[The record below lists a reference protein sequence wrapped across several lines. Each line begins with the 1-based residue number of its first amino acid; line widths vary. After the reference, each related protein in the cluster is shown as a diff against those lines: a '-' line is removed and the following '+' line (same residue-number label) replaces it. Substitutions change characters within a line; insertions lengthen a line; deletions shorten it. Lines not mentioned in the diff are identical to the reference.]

1 MDINGD
7 GKVTIDEIYETILS
21 LMKDQVKL
29 KIDGV
34 DKKDNVLVV
43 LKLMLPPDTYK
54 QYEFMIDKAIDF
66 IFLIANNKKMLKELT
81 KKYCKCLP

>member
-43 LKLMLPPDTYK
+43 LKLMLPQDTYK